1 MFVGGGVP
9 GTGVVMGFDVTFLSW
24 SWSWKLL
31 KDLVEGLLKKKEL
44 CKVEVD

>member
-1 MFVGGGVP
+1 
-9 GTGVVMGFDVTFLSW
+9 MGIDVLFLFCFGFWENFLSW

-44 CKVEVD
+44 R